1 MATIDILPLNINGVK
16 PPLNLLFDLFSK
28 KDASD
33 QNLMYPIDLSSNPNY
48 AHAIQFT
55 VHESTYGIV
64 DEFNKIAGGGG
75 LTTQL
80 LNPMIGKLKA
90 QKDILSTISMYMPDS
105 LNVDYNLSYTESS
118 LQEIF
123 GAGKFL
129 GGAVADF
136 AAANRGS
143 WADKSNFTNLYGKGL
158 AVAASTAVSGKFG
171 PLGPGNDFGT
181 FVGNATK
188 TVLNP
193 QVQLLFKGVGL
204 RTFQFEFTF
213 TPTSSKEAQM
223 VERIINAF
231 QFYSAPALLGKSEQ
245 FLQPPQVFDI
255 NFAFTGGSGVANAV
269 SSFFKNIGTNILTS
283 QVSGAIFGSS
293 QIDAKSNPAKI
304 YKIYHPCVL
313 KDISIDYA
321 PNGWAAYADGQP
333 VQSRM
338 TLTFQETDIV
348 TKKDIRPG
356 YAPDLGGRETDG
368 MWKET
373 LNKSFG
379 DVGDP
384 TAYHNI
390 SPYTPG
396 NIGNLSSVAPS
407 IGSPKIY
414 GDIANSWVP
423 EIK

>member
-28 KDASD
+28 KDSSD

-48 AHAIQFT
+48 GHAIQFT
-55 VHESTYGIV
+55 VHESVYGITE
-64 DEFNKIAGGGG
+64 EFNRMRSGGGILG
-75 LTTQL
+75 QTFS
-80 LNPMIGKLKA
+80 PMNFKLKS
-90 QKDILSTISMYMPDS
+90 QKEILSTISLYMPDT
-105 LNVDYNLSYTESS
+105 LNVDFNNIYADSS
-118 LQEIF
+118 LEETI
-123 GAGKFL
+123 GPAKFL
-129 GGAVADF
+129 GGAIADF
-136 AAANRGS
+136 SSANKGS
-143 WADKSNFTNLYGKGL
+143 NADRSNFTNLYGKGL
-158 AVAASTAVSGKFG
+158 AVGAASMASGKFS
-171 PLGPGNDFGT
+171 LGEQFGSL
-181 FVGNATK
+181 VGNVLK
-188 TVLNP
+188 TVPNP
-193 QVQLLFKGVGL
+193 QLQLLFKGVGL

-223 VERIINAF
+223 VEKIINAF
-231 QFYSAPALLGKSEQ
+231 QFYSSPALLGQSQQ

-255 NFAFTGGSGVANAV
+255 NFAFTGGSGISGAV

-283 QVSGAIFGSS
+283 QVGGALFGSS
-293 QIDAKSNPAKI
+293 QIDAKSSQAKI
-304 YKIYHPCVL
+304 FKIYHPCVL

-348 TKKDIRPG
+348 TKENIRPG
-356 YAPDLGGRETDG
+356 YSPDLGGRETDSA
-368 MWKET
+368 WKET

-384 TAYHNI
+384 TAYHNTA
-390 SPYTPG
+390 PYTQG
-396 NIGNLSSVAPS
+396 NIGNLSSGAPS
-407 IGSPKIY
+407 IGGPKIY

-423 EIK
+423 KIE